1 MASYPDRFPILDCN
15 RHKSGTEGLLLPETI
30 KCRTTKQ
37 SNGPAIALQAVAL
50 WTISAMLT
58 LDVPAGSCLSYAMSC
73 SFSRFVLLF
82 AISAY
87 SAPAFAKVEIH
98 VDLNSQRIT
107 VVKNHEKPIV
117 WKISSGREGFETPT
131 GSFIV
136 QRMDADHLS
145 DEYDQA
151 PMPYA
156 IFFSRGLAIH
166 GSSER
171 GLGRPASHGCVRLS
185 VEHARELYGWV
196 EQYGASIEIDGSGM
210 DLAFAQDS
218 VEDPSP
224 SLKRRKNRSRGRT
237 PPDSDSFFDGFYD
250 QIIRER

>member
-1 MASYPDRFPILDCN
+1 
-15 RHKSGTEGLLLPETI
+15 
-30 KCRTTKQ
+30 
-37 SNGPAIALQAVAL
+37 
-50 WTISAMLT
+50 MLT
-58 LDVPAGSCLSYAMSC
+58 LDVPAGSCLSYVMSC
-73 SFSRFVLLF
+73 SFSRFVVLF

-87 SAPAFAKVEIH
+87 SAPAFAKVEIY
-98 VDLNSQRIT
+98 VDLNAQRMTI
-107 VVKNHEKPIV
+107 VKNDEKPIV

-166 GSSER
+166 GTSER

-196 EQYGASIEIDGSGM
+196 EKYGASIEIDGSGT
-210 DLAFAQDS
+210 DLAFAQDAS
-218 VEDPSP
+218 DDPSP
-224 SLKRRKNRSRGRT
+224 ARKRWKNRSR
-237 PPDSDSFFDGFYD
+237 
-250 QIIRER
+250 ERAPRNSEFVF

>member
-1 MASYPDRFPILDCN
+1 
-15 RHKSGTEGLLLPETI
+15 
-30 KCRTTKQ
+30 
-37 SNGPAIALQAVAL
+37 
-50 WTISAMLT
+50 
-58 LDVPAGSCLSYAMSC
+58 MSR
-73 SFSRFVLLF
+73 SFFRFVCLF

-87 SAPAFAKVEIH
+87 SAPTFAKVEIH
-98 VDLNSQRIT
+98 VDLNAQRMT

-117 WKISSGREGFETPT
+117 WKISSGRQGFETPT

-166 GSSER
+166 GTSER

-210 DLAFAQDS
+210 DLAFAQDAAD
-218 VEDPSP
+218 DPSP
-224 SLKRRKNRSRGRT
+224 ARKHRNSRSRGRA
-237 PPDSDSFFDGFYD
+237 P
-250 QIIRER
+250 REL